1 MVDDRAIRALD
12 DVILSARTLFP
23 DLEYLAPGGVLELAV
38 RRHGVER
45 VRVELPP
52 GQFLH
57 LQNIGVDVPDDGRT
71 ARARVEVSSWY
82 KSYGERFDLQRLLD
96 FDHPSGTVVH
106 TGADEPAWLE
116 LAFDSPVDVDRL
128 RLRNVE
134 GPTAVRARG
143 LRVLVQTGGTWLVA
157 YDHAVRAGELRRLLT
172 HLTEHG
178 GDPTVTALLPL
189 LAQTFEGAYADA
201 RQGLDAHTEVST
213 ADRSAFRAAVTS
225 GLLADR
231 QLEWTVHGPQRCFR
245 FWGEAEKVT
254 YVELAA
260 QVAEALRGLTPQVCF
275 GFGAALCVVRDGD
288 LIPHDDDLDI
298 IIGFDPH
305 EAATLGDGLALVEQ
319 CLRPLGY
326 TVTGNFTA
334 HRQVRLNGSKQV
346 DVFVGLFEG
355 DTISWYPGTRGALDR
370 DLMFPAS
377 QGRLL
382 GVPVPLPRNPLVYL
396 ERLYGEGWRHPDPDF
411 RHTWD
416 RATYADLTRAG
427 RG

>member
-1 MVDDRAIRALD
+1 MVDDRALGALD

-23 DLEYLAPGGVLELAV
+23 DLEFLAPGGVLELAV

-45 VRVELPP
+45 IRVELPP

-57 LQNIGVDVPDDGRT
+57 LQGIGVDAPDDGRT

-82 KSYGERFDLQRLLD
+82 KSYGERFELQRLLD
-96 FDHPSGTVVH
+96 FEHPTGTVVH

-116 LAFDSPVDVDRL
+116 LVFDSPIDIERL
-128 RLRNVE
+128 RLRNVD

-143 LRVLVQTGGTWLVA
+143 LRVLLQTGGTWLVA
-157 YDHAVRAGELRRLLT
+157 YDHAARAGELRRLLT
-172 HLTEHG
+172 HRTELG
-178 GDPTVTALLPL
+178 GDPTITALLPL

-201 RQGLDAHTEVST
+201 RQALDAHTEIST

-231 QLEWTVHGPQRCFR
+231 ELEWTVHGPQRCFR
-245 FWGEAEKVT
+245 FWDETEKVT
-254 YVELAA
+254 YVEFAA
-260 QVAEALRGLTPQVCF
+260 KVAEALASLTPQVCF

-305 EAATLGDGLALVEQ
+305 EAGTLGEGLALVEQ

-334 HRQVRLNGSKQV
+334 HRQVRRNGSKQV

-377 QGRLL
+377 EGRLL

-396 ERLYGEGWRHPDPDF
+396 ERLYGEGWRHPDPNF
-411 RHTWD
+411 KHTWD
-416 RATYADLTRAG
+416 RATYADLTRPG

>member
-157 YDHAVRAGELRRLLT
+157 YDHAARAGELRRLLT

-382 GVPVPLPRNPLVYL
+382 GVPPPLAVQPLEVDQ
-396 ERLYGEGWRHPDPDF
+396 RVARQRHPDPDF